1 MLVAVVK
8 VTTTLDDAVKGTAVE
23 VVKPV
28 TAVVLPNAAPVTAP
42 TLRKSLDVAT
52 EKYWHGA
59 AMMAPR
65 VKPPRVTVY
74 DPEGIP
80 AAVLAVRITC
90 VALVWPA
97 VPTAKAATAA
107 TVGVTEAVT

>member
-8 VTTTLDDAVKGTAVE
+8 VTVTKDAVANGTAVE
-23 VVKPV
+23 VVKAV
-28 TAVVLPNAAPVTAP
+28 TVVVLPNAAPVTAP

-65 VKPPRVTVY
+65 VKPERMTVY
-74 DPEGIP
+74 VAAGKP
-80 AAVLAVRITC
+80 AAVLAVMITC
-90 VALVWPA
+90 GNELAPVA
-97 VPTAKAATAA
+97 PTVAARPDIL
-107 TVGVTEAVT
+107 GVTPLVM

>member
-1 MLVAVVK
+1 MK

-74 DPEGIP
+74 DPKGIP
-80 AAVLAVRITC
+80 AVAVRITC
-90 VALVWPA
+90 VALIWPTE
-97 VPTAKAATAA
+97 TAKAATAA
-107 TVGVTEAVT
+107 TVGAPEVT

>member
-8 VTTTLDDAVKGTAVE
+8 VTTTLDVAVKGIAVE
-23 VVKPV
+23 VVKAV
-28 TAVVLPNAAPVTAP
+28 TAVVLPNAAPVTGT

-65 VKPPRVTVY
+65 VKPARVTVY
-74 DPEGIP
+74 GPKGIS
-80 AAVLAVRITC
+80 AEAVRTTC
-90 VALVWPA
+90 VAMVAETA
-97 VPTAKAATAA
+97 VTAKAVAA
-107 TVGVTEAVT
+107 VTVGVTPEVI

>member
-8 VTTTLDDAVKGTAVE
+8 VTTTLDVAVNGTAVE

-28 TAVVLPNAAPVTAP
+28 TAVVLPNAAPVTGP

-65 VKPPRVTVY
+65 VKPARVTVY
-74 DPEGIP
+74 GPKGIS
-80 AAVLAVRITC
+80 AEAVRTTC
-90 VALVWPA
+90 VVLVWPA
-97 VPTAKAATAA
+97 LTAKAAADTV
-107 TVGVTEAVT
+107 TVGVTPEVI

>member
-28 TAVVLPNAAPVTAP
+28 TAVVLPNAAPFTAP

-74 DPEGIP
+74 VPKGIP
-80 AAVLAVRITC
+80 ALAVRITC
-90 VALVWPA
+90 VALVEPM
-97 VPTAKAATAA
+97 VPMAKAATAV
-107 TVGVTEAVT
+107 TVGVTPEVT